1 MVTTPISQR
10 GDIELWALG
19 AVGVLA
25 GLGVAF
31 AMGYA
36 EGSTNA
42 RHQAQVE
49 ASRVTLR
56 HLQALNEANRREA
69 QLEETLTARLAARER
84 EHTEE
89 LARVQKER
97 DRFAADVRA
106 GAVRLSI
113 PVVAASCA
121 APARPDPGTAGLDR
135 HEARADLAPETG
147 LALVAIAD
155 EGDAAI
161 RQLGQCIDAYN
172 DVRARFNGHTAT
184 DPAVTDAQAQ

>member
-1 MVTTPISQR
+1 MVTRHPLQR

-19 AVGVLA
+19 AVGVLV
-25 GLGVAF
+25 GLGAAF
-31 AMGYA
+31 AMGYT
-36 EGSTNA
+36 EGGTAA

-49 ASRVTLR
+49 ASRVTIR

-69 QLEETLTARLAARER
+69 LLEETMTARLAARER

-113 PVVAASCA
+113 PVVAASCPA
-121 APARPDPGTAGLDR
+121 ATRTDSGAANLDR
-135 HEARADLAPETG
+135 HEARAELAPETG

-172 DVRARFNGHTAT
+172 DVRLRLNGHAGT
-184 DPAVTDAQAQ
+184 DQAVNDAQAQ